1 MEKKEKNTYIKGA
14 GACIVTKSI
23 LDGTS
28 RLKWMFREDN
38 GIGNGWCALGDSD
51 SQAYVD
57 DAKNLAVVDFNTL
70 AGIEPVV
77 WDIYFMPYGADLEFR
92 SDAGGK
98 YFVDVKTGA
107 EIREPVKH
115 PMEAAFE
122 KNLKFLNQKEYPPEF
137 FTGLFRENGRLRTV
151 AAGEADFPSGT
162 VVLADPLAYL
172 GTKYQ
177 TVLKRRIPAG
187 SYPVVLSVMES
198 EIAGSRVAAAK
209 FRISGRD
216 VKAYEIAEAEGVP
229 GKAASTFFGVDPGT
243 ACFADQA
250 ASEEFCRFLEKWR
263 GENPGKNLYA
273 DYFEERFRE
282 RREDKPGDALRRWDL
297 LCWAI
302 PESGRRLVMFSS
314 GVGDG
319 IYSGYWGLD
328 ADGEPAEL
336 IVPFL
341 NPEYF

>member
-1 MEKKEKNTYIKGA
+1 
-14 GACIVTKSI
+14 
-23 LDGTS
+23 
-28 RLKWMFREDN
+28 
-38 GIGNGWCALGDSD
+38 
-51 SQAYVD
+51 
-57 DAKNLAVVDFNTL
+57 
-70 AGIEPVV
+70 
-77 WDIYFMPYGADLEFR
+77 
-92 SDAGGK
+92 
-98 YFVDVKTGA
+98 
-107 EIREPVKH
+107 
-115 PMEAAFE
+115 
-122 KNLKFLNQKEYPPEF
+122 
-137 FTGLFRENGRLRTV
+137 
-151 AAGEADFPSGT
+151 
-162 VVLADPLAYL
+162 
-172 GTKYQ
+172 
-177 TVLKRRIPAG
+177 
-187 SYPVVLSVMES
+187 MES

-229 GKAASTFFGVDPGT
+229 GKAAYTFFGVDTGT
-243 ACFADQA
+243 ACFADEA